1 MNSWDRAGCLH
12 RMCTFQG
19 VLSARGTPRLSS
31 VAERRRVL
39 LVEDD
44 ETIGRA
50 VRDRLAAEGFDVRV
64 AGDGE
69 TALTEYGRAEPDLV
83 ILDRLLP
90 GLDGLE
96 VCRRMQAA
104 RPVPVLM
111 LTALGEETDVL
122 VGLGVGADD
131 YLTKPFS
138 MRELVARIHALLRR
152 VERAT
157 QLAAE
162 DTVIRVGEV
171 EIDTAARRVFVRG
184 TEAQLTRTEF
194 DLLRRLAE
202 RPGQVFERDRLLSDV
217 WGFSE
222 AAATRTVDSHVRAL
236 RRKLG
241 SDVVRTVHG
250 VGYALVRR

>member
-1 MNSWDRAGCLH
+1 M
-12 RMCTFQG
+12 TIPQQ
-19 VLSARGTPRLSS
+19 
-31 VAERRRVL
+31 RRVL
-39 LVEDD
+39 VVEDD
-44 ETIGRA
+44 ETIARA
-50 VRDRLAAEGFDVRV
+50 VRHRLAAEGFDVRV
-64 AGDGE
+64 AGDG
-69 TALTEYGRAEPDLV
+69 TQALAAYAKAEPDVV

-111 LTALGEETDVL
+111 LTALGEETDLL

-131 YLTKPFS
+131 YMTKPFS
-138 MRELVARIHALLRR
+138 MRELVARVHALLRR
-152 VERAT
+152 VERAS
-157 QLAAE
+157 QLAVE
-162 DTVIRVGEV
+162 DSVVRVGDV
-171 EIDTAARRVFVRG
+171 EIDTAERRVYVTGEEVR
-184 TEAQLTRTEF
+184 LTRTEF

-202 RPGQVFERDRLLSDV
+202 RPGQVYERERLLADI

-241 SDVVRTVHG
+241 PGVVRTVHG
-250 VGYALVRR
+250 VGYALVRP

>member
-1 MNSWDRAGCLH
+1 MTD
-12 RMCTFQG
+12 Q
-19 VLSARGTPRLSS
+19 
-31 VAERRRVL
+31 RRILV
-39 LVEDD
+39 VEDD
-44 ETIGRA
+44 RTIALA
-50 VRDRLAAEGFDVRV
+50 VRSRLGAEGFDVRI

-69 TALTEYGRAEPDLV
+69 EALAMYARAEPDLV

-111 LTALGEETDVL
+111 LTALAEETDLL

-152 VERAT
+152 VERAA
-157 QLAAE
+157 QLAHE
-162 DTVIRVGEV
+162 DTVIRVGDV
-171 EIDTAARRVFVRG
+171 EINTAERRVFVRG
-184 TEAQLTRTEF
+184 AEAQLTRTEF

-202 RPGQVFERDRLLSDV
+202 RPGHVFERERLLSDI

-241 SDVVRTVHG
+241 SGIVRTVHG
-250 VGYALVRR
+250 VGYALVRP

>member
-1 MNSWDRAGCLH
+1 M
-12 RMCTFQG
+12 
-19 VLSARGTPRLSS
+19 
-31 VAERRRVL
+31 
-39 LVEDD
+39 VEDD
-44 ETIGRA
+44 ETIARA
-50 VRDRLAAEGFDVRV
+50 VRHRLAAEGFDVQI

-69 TALTEYGRAEPDLV
+69 AALIAYARIGPDV
-83 ILDRLLP
+83 VVLDRLLP

-111 LTALGEETDVL
+111 LTALGEETDLL

-131 YLTKPFS
+131 YMAKPFS
-138 MRELVARIHALLRR
+138 MRELVARVHALLRR
-152 VERAT
+152 VERAS
-157 QLAAE
+157 QLAVD
-162 DTVIRVGEV
+162 DTVIRVADV
-171 EIDTAARRVFVRG
+171 EIDTAERRVYVRG

-194 DLLRRLAE
+194 DLLCRMAE
-202 RPGQVFERDRLLSDV
+202 RPGQVFERERLLTDI

-241 SDVVRTVHG
+241 PGVVRTVHG
-250 VGYALVRR
+250 VGYALVKP

>member
-1 MNSWDRAGCLH
+1 
-12 RMCTFQG
+12 
-19 VLSARGTPRLSS
+19 
-31 VAERRRVL
+31 VAIPQQRRIL

-44 ETIGRA
+44 ATIARA
-50 VRDRLAAEGFDVRV
+50 VQNRLVAEGFDVRV
-64 AGDGE
+64 ASDGE
-69 TALTEYGRAEPDLV
+69 GALAAYAKAEPDLV
-83 ILDRLLP
+83 VLDRLLP
-90 GLDGLE
+90 GLDGVE

-111 LTALGEETDVL
+111 LTALGEETDLL

-131 YLTKPFS
+131 YMTKPFS

-152 VERAT
+152 VERAA
-157 QLAAE
+157 QLAHG
-162 DTVIRVGEV
+162 DSVIRIGDV
-171 EIDTAARRVFVRG
+171 EIDTAERRVYVRG
-184 TEAQLTRTEF
+184 EEAALTRTEF

-202 RPGQVFERDRLLSDV
+202 RPGQVYERERLLADI

-241 SDVVRTVHG
+241 TEVVRTVHG
-250 VGYALVRR
+250 VGYALVKP

>member
-1 MNSWDRAGCLH
+1 
-12 RMCTFQG
+12 MCTNEEVPSAQPLSRLRG
-19 VLSARGTPRLSS
+19 VK
-31 VAERRRVL
+31 RVL

-44 ETIGRA
+44 ATIALA

-64 AGDGE
+64 AGDG
-69 TALTEYGRAEPDLV
+69 TRALAEYGKAEPDLV

-152 VERAT
+152 VERAA
-157 QLAAE
+157 QLATE

-171 EIDTAARRVFVRG
+171 EIDTAARRVFVG
-184 TEAQLTRTEF
+184 GVEAQLTRTEF

-202 RPGQVFERDRLLSDV
+202 RPGQVFERDRLLSDI

-236 RRKLG
+236 RKKLG
-241 SDVVRTVHG
+241 PDVVRTVHG

>member
-1 MNSWDRAGCLH
+1 MA
-12 RMCTFQG
+12 
-19 VLSARGTPRLSS
+19 TPQQ
-31 VAERRRVL
+31 RRILV
-39 LVEDD
+39 VEDD
-44 ETIGRA
+44 ATIARA
-50 VRDRLAAEGFDVRV
+50 VRHRLVAEGFDVRI

-69 TALTEYGRAEPDLV
+69 EALAAYAKAEPDV
-83 ILDRLLP
+83 VVLDRLLP

-111 LTALGEETDVL
+111 LTALGEETDLL

-131 YLTKPFS
+131 YMTKPFS
-138 MRELVARIHALLRR
+138 MRELVARVHALLRR
-152 VERAT
+152 VERAS
-157 QLAAE
+157 QLAA
-162 DTVIRVGEV
+162 DDMVVRVGDIEV
-171 EIDTAARRVFVRG
+171 DTAERRVYVRG
-184 TEAQLTRTEF
+184 EEVQLTRTEF

-202 RPGQVFERDRLLSDV
+202 RPGQVFERERLLADV

-241 SDVVRTVHG
+241 SGVVRTVHG
-250 VGYALVRR
+250 VGYALVRS

>member
-1 MNSWDRAGCLH
+1 MA
-12 RMCTFQG
+12 FPQQ
-19 VLSARGTPRLSS
+19 
-31 VAERRRVL
+31 RRVL
-39 LVEDD
+39 VVEDD
-44 ETIGRA
+44 QTIANA
-50 VRDRLAAEGFDVRV
+50 VRLRLLAEGFDVRV

-69 TALTEYGRAEPDLV
+69 AALAAYAKAEPDLV
-83 ILDRLLP
+83 VLDRLLP

-131 YLTKPFS
+131 YITKPFS

-152 VERAT
+152 VERAGL
-157 QLAAE
+157 LAQE
-162 DTVIRVGEV
+162 ETVIRIGEV
-171 EIDTAARRVFVRG
+171 EINTAERRVFVRG

-202 RPGQVFERDRLLSDV
+202 RPGQVFERERLLSDI

-222 AAATRTVDSHVRAL
+222 AAATRTVDSHIRAL

-241 SDVVRTVHG
+241 SEVVRTVHG
-250 VGYALVRR
+250 VGYALVRP

>member
-1 MNSWDRAGCLH
+1 MFTYWA
-12 RMCTFQG
+12 
-19 VLSARGTPRLSS
+19 VPSARPTPRLHS
-31 VAERRRVL
+31 VKRVL
-39 LVEDD
+39 VVEDD
-44 ETIGRA
+44 ETIAVA
-50 VRDRLAAEGFDVRV
+50 VRNRLTAEGFDAQV

-69 TALTEYGRAEPDLV
+69 SALAAYARAEPDLV

-152 VERAT
+152 VERAG
-157 QLAAE
+157 QLAVE

-171 EIDTAARRVFVRG
+171 EIDTAARRVFVAG
-184 TEAQLTRTEF
+184 EEAQLTRTEF

>member
-1 MNSWDRAGCLH
+1 M
-12 RMCTFQG
+12 
-19 VLSARGTPRLSS
+19 
-31 VAERRRVL
+31 
-39 LVEDD
+39 VEDD
-44 ETIGRA
+44 ETIARA
-50 VRDRLAAEGFDVRV
+50 VRERLVAEGFEVLVANDGAGALATYAEADPDV
-64 AGDGE
+64 
-69 TALTEYGRAEPDLV
+69 V

-131 YLTKPFS
+131 YITKPFS
-138 MRELVARIHALLRR
+138 MRELVARIRALLRR
-152 VERAT
+152 VERAGL
-157 QLAAE
+157 LARG
-162 DTVIRVGEV
+162 DGVIRVGAV
-171 EIDTAARRVFVRG
+171 EINTAERRVFVHG
-184 TEAQLTRTEF
+184 VEAQLTRTEF
-194 DLLRRLAE
+194 DLLRRMAE
-202 RPGQVFERDRLLSDV
+202 RPGQVFERERLLSDI

-241 SDVVRTVHG
+241 PEVVRTVHG
-250 VGYALVRR
+250 VGYALART

>member
-1 MNSWDRAGCLH
+1 M
-12 RMCTFQG
+12 TEQ
-19 VLSARGTPRLSS
+19 
-31 VAERRRVL
+31 RRIL

-44 ETIGRA
+44 STIALA
-50 VRDRLAAEGFDVRV
+50 VRDRLTAEGFEVRV
-64 AGDGE
+64 AADGE
-69 TALTEYGRAEPDLV
+69 EALAAYAKAEPDLV
-83 ILDRLLP
+83 VLDRLLP

-104 RPVPVLM
+104 SPVPVLM
-111 LTALGEETDVL
+111 VTALGEETDLL

-152 VERAT
+152 VDRAA
-157 QLAAE
+157 QLAHE
-162 DTVIRVGEV
+162 DRVIRAGDV
-171 EIDTAARRVFVRG
+171 EINTAERRVFVRG
-184 TEAQLTRTEF
+184 VEAQLTRTEF

-202 RPGQVFERDRLLSDV
+202 RPGQVFERERLLSDL

-241 SDVVRTVHG
+241 SGIVRTVHG
-250 VGYALVRR
+250 VGYALVKP

>member
-1 MNSWDRAGCLH
+1 M
-12 RMCTFQG
+12 TEQ
-19 VLSARGTPRLSS
+19 
-31 VAERRRVL
+31 RRILV
-39 LVEDD
+39 VEDD
-44 ETIGRA
+44 ATIALA
-50 VRDRLAAEGFDVRV
+50 VRDRLAAEGFGVRV
-64 AGDGE
+64 AADGH
-69 TALTEYGRAEPDLV
+69 TALAEYGRAEPDLV

-131 YLTKPFS
+131 YLAKPFS
-138 MRELVARIHALLRR
+138 MRELVARIHA
-152 VERAT
+152 
-157 QLAAE
+157 
-162 DTVIRVGEV
+162 
-171 EIDTAARRVFVRG
+171 
-184 TEAQLTRTEF
+184 
-194 DLLRRLAE
+194 LLRRLAE

-241 SDVVRTVHG
+241 SGVVRTVHG

>member
-1 MNSWDRAGCLH
+1 M
-12 RMCTFQG
+12 
-19 VLSARGTPRLSS
+19 
-31 VAERRRVL
+31 
-39 LVEDD
+39 VEDD
-44 ETIGRA
+44 ETIARA
-50 VRDRLAAEGFDVRV
+50 VRHRLAAEGFDVRV

-69 TALTEYGRAEPDLV
+69 GALAAYAKAEPDVV

-111 LTALGEETDVL
+111 LTALGEETDLL

-131 YLTKPFS
+131 YMTKPFS
-138 MRELVARIHALLRR
+138 MRELVARVHALLRR
-152 VERAT
+152 VERAS
-157 QLAAE
+157 QLAV
-162 DTVIRVGEV
+162 DDSVMRVGDV
-171 EIDTAARRVFVRG
+171 EIDTAERRVYVAGAEVR
-184 TEAQLTRTEF
+184 LTRTEF
-194 DLLRRLAE
+194 DLLCRLAE
-202 RPGQVFERDRLLSDV
+202 RPGQVFERERLLADI

-241 SDVVRTVHG
+241 PGAVRTVHG
-250 VGYALVRR
+250 VGYALVRP

>member
-1 MNSWDRAGCLH
+1 MTD
-12 RMCTFQG
+12 Q
-19 VLSARGTPRLSS
+19 
-31 VAERRRVL
+31 RRILV
-39 LVEDD
+39 VEDD
-44 ETIGRA
+44 STIASALRS
-50 VRDRLAAEGFDVRV
+50 RLLSEGFEVRV

-69 TALTEYGRAEPDLV
+69 QALVAYAKAEPDLV

-90 GLDGLE
+90 GLDGVE

-111 LTALGEETDVL
+111 LTALGEETDLL

-152 VERAT
+152 VERAV
-157 QLAAE
+157 QLAHE
-162 DTVIRVGEV
+162 DTVIRVGTV
-171 EIDTAARRVFVRG
+171 EINTAERRVFVG
-184 TEAQLTRTEF
+184 GAEARLTRTEF

-202 RPGQVFERDRLLSDV
+202 RPGHVFERERLLSDI

-241 SDVVRTVHG
+241 SGIVRTVHG
-250 VGYALVRR
+250 VGYALVKP

>member
-1 MNSWDRAGCLH
+1 MAIP
-12 RMCTFQG
+12 QQ
-19 VLSARGTPRLSS
+19 
-31 VAERRRVL
+31 RRVL
-39 LVEDD
+39 VVEDD
-44 ETIGRA
+44 ETIARA
-50 VRDRLAAEGFDVRV
+50 VRHRLAAEGFDVRV
-64 AGDGE
+64 TGDGAE
-69 TALTEYGRAEPDLV
+69 ALAAYARAEPDVV

-111 LTALGEETDVL
+111 LTALGEETDLL

-131 YLTKPFS
+131 YMTKPFS
-138 MRELVARIHALLRR
+138 MRELVARVHALLRR
-152 VERAT
+152 VERAS
-157 QLAAE
+157 QLAVE
-162 DTVIRVGEV
+162 DSVVRVGDV
-171 EIDTAARRVFVRG
+171 EIDTAERRVYVRG
-184 TEAQLTRTEF
+184 EEVRLTRTEF

-202 RPGQVFERDRLLSDV
+202 RPGQVFERERLLADI

-241 SDVVRTVHG
+241 PGVVRTVHG
-250 VGYALVRR
+250 VGYALVRD

>member
-1 MNSWDRAGCLH
+1 MAD
-12 RMCTFQG
+12 Q
-19 VLSARGTPRLSS
+19 
-31 VAERRRVL
+31 RRVL
-39 LVEDD
+39 VVEDD
-44 ETIGRA
+44 DTIATALRN
-50 VRDRLAAEGFDVRV
+50 RLVAEGFEVRV

-69 TALTEYGRAEPDLV
+69 EALAAYARAEPDLV
-83 ILDRLLP
+83 VLDRLLP
-90 GLDGLE
+90 GVDGIE

-111 LTALGEETDVL
+111 LTALGEETDLL

-152 VERAT
+152 VERAA
-157 QLAAE
+157 QLAHE

-171 EIDTAARRVFVRG
+171 EINTAERRVFVRG
-184 TEAQLTRTEF
+184 VESQLTRTEF
-194 DLLRRLAE
+194 DLLRRMAE
-202 RPGQVFERDRLLSDV
+202 RPGHVFERERLLSDI

-241 SDVVRTVHG
+241 SGVVRTVHG
-250 VGYALVRR
+250 VGYAMVKPS

>member
-1 MNSWDRAGCLH
+1 MAYP
-12 RMCTFQG
+12 QQ
-19 VLSARGTPRLSS
+19 
-31 VAERRRVL
+31 RRVL
-39 LVEDD
+39 VVEDD
-44 ETIGRA
+44 DTIARA
-50 VRDRLAAEGFDVRV
+50 VATRLTAEGFDVRV
-64 AGDGE
+64 ASDGE
-69 TALTEYGRAEPDLV
+69 GALVAYARFEPDLV
-83 ILDRLLP
+83 VLDRLLP

-96 VCRRMQAA
+96 VCRRIQAA

-131 YLTKPFS
+131 YITKPFS

-152 VERAT
+152 VDRAV
-157 QLAAE
+157 QLASE
-162 DTVIRVGEV
+162 ETVLRVGEI
-171 EIDTAARRVFVRG
+171 EINLAERRVFVRG
-184 TEAQLTRTEF
+184 DEAQLTRTEF

-202 RPGQVFERDRLLSDV
+202 RPGQVYERERLLADI

-241 SDVVRTVHG
+241 SEVVRTVHG
-250 VGYALVRR
+250 VGYALVRP

>member
-1 MNSWDRAGCLH
+1 VSSP
-12 RMCTFQG
+12 Q
-19 VLSARGTPRLSS
+19 PR
-31 VAERRRVL
+31 RIL

-44 ETIGRA
+44 ATIALA
-50 VRDRLAAEGFDVRV
+50 VKNRLLAEGFDVRV
-64 AGDGE
+64 ASDGE
-69 TALTEYGRAEPDLV
+69 AALAAYAKAEPDLV
-83 ILDRLLP
+83 VLDRLLP
-90 GLDGLE
+90 GLDGVE

-111 LTALGEETDVL
+111 LTALGEETDLL

-131 YLTKPFS
+131 YMTKPFS

-157 QLAAE
+157 QLAHE

-171 EIDTAARRVFVRG
+171 EIDTAGRRVFVRG
-184 TEAQLTRTEF
+184 EEAQLTRTEF

-202 RPGQVFERDRLLSDV
+202 RPGQVFERERLLSDI

-241 SDVVRTVHG
+241 PDVVRTVHG